1 MQALSGLLGGGNLT
15 NDDLKVEIDALKQM
29 LEAADVFFYEMIEE
43 NSRLIAEN
51 IKLKKEL
58 EKRKEFHEFIKNA
71 MAEPHIMKRDFGG
84 QH

>member
-1 MQALSGLLGGGNLT
+1 MANSKLEEAE
-15 NDDLKVEIDALKQM
+15 VEIDALKQM
-29 LEAADVFFYEMIEE
+29 LEASDKFFYEMIEE
-43 NSRLIAEN
+43 NSRLISEN

-71 MAEPHIMKRDFGG
+71 IAEPHIMKRDFRG